1 MCKGGIMIDKKL
13 NDLLNEEKW
22 TRVAITNYTIKD
34 FESLDSLIE
43 EARVEGCL
51 DEVFTIC
58 SEHLLHAKMSII
70 ALYILSIISLI
81 NKSVDDS
88 NQITLI
94 GIFIDNHKWQI
105 VEHLCLKMLEYGDAQ
120 AKFALRTLAEYYKES
135 NDERMY
141 EIWERILKVDFEEAD
156 IAKLLATKYEEDG
169 EVEKCISYYKKAM
182 YRYITQKHFS
192 GIKEIWGK
200 LLSLTPEDINFF
212 TSIEEKIS
220 TSVEEE
226 TKTIPLLQ
234 DLYVCYKNQEK
245 WEIAVRILKT
255 VLNHDNKD
263 DWARTELVS
272 CLRQQY
278 RDHSQLENCII
289 ASDLTQSYRSV
300 FDALAIFEKNIAF
313 EVGNFVFHRTWGV
326 GRISKI
332 EGDELTIDFAKKRG
346 HTMSLK
352 MGISALK
359 TLSKDHIWVLKATEK
374 TKGELTKKIKE
385 DIKWALKTLILSFDN
400 NCDIKKMKAEL
411 VPSLLTQAEWTSWST
426 KARKILNEDPM
437 FDLHPNTVDSYII
450 KTTETPIEEKLLNEF
465 KAKKNFFAR
474 VDIINKC
481 QDKTSEAFIEMSK
494 YFQTF
499 LHATSQVS
507 EQLISSYLLLNKLK
521 EEVPSFPLN
530 TDMSFASLYEKIENV
545 PLTYTLIKDKELKKL
560 FLIKIHDL
568 VPTWQEEFVKLFPIA
583 LSEDI
588 IKPLL
593 LDGKEKML
601 QDKVLECYKNY
612 RVYKEAC
619 IWCFKNVKDE
629 EWFKGCSL
637 NLEDLIIILLHILDV
652 TYREIASRKDT
663 VENRKYNKAI
673 HDILFGKDALL
684 FTFILEKDEERVEKL
699 YTLISDIK
707 DLEPTIK
714 AGLRSHILTKYKD
727 FKFVDVDIE
736 GKTAQIHGLM
746 VTEKMLVAKKKELQD
761 TITILMP
768 QNAKDLNYA
777 ISLGDL
783 RENAE
788 YKSAKEEQARLENV
802 SKKLQEEIDKA
813 EVFDPTRYSGDRVF
827 FGTKVNIVNEKTSM
841 EEEYVILGPW
851 ESDPTNGIISY
862 MSPLGK
868 SLLNAQVGDVVSY
881 LVNNEKMAYKVLKI
895 EKMTV

>member
-1 MCKGGIMIDKKL
+1 MVDKKL

-43 EARVEGCL
+43 EAKKEGML
-51 DEVFTIC
+51 DEIFATC

-70 ALYILSIISLI
+70 ALYILSIVSLI

-94 GIFIDNHKWQI
+94 NIFIDNHKWQI

-120 AKFALRTLAEYYKES
+120 AKFALRTLSEYYKEN
-135 NDERMY
+135 NDERVY
-141 EIWERILKVDFEEAD
+141 EIWERILKVDYEEAD
-156 IAKLLATKYEEDG
+156 ITKALAEKYEKDG
-169 EVEKCISYYKKAM
+169 DVEKAVFYYKKAM
-182 YRYITQKHFS
+182 YRYISQKYFS
-192 GIKEIWGK
+192 GIKDIWGR
-200 LLSLTPEDINFF
+200 LLALIPEDISFF
-212 TSIEEKIS
+212 VSIEEKIS
-220 TSVEEE
+220 SSIEGVA
-226 TKTIPLLQ
+226 KVIPLLQ
-234 DLYVCYKNQEK
+234 DLYSYYKKEEQ
-245 WEIAVRILKT
+245 WEVAVRLLKIIL
-255 VLNHDNKD
+255 NRDSKD
-263 DWARTELVS
+263 DLARTELVF

-278 RDHSQLENCII
+278 KDHSQLENCII

-359 TLSKDHIWVLKATEK
+359 TLSKEHIWVLKATEK
-374 TKGELTKKIKE
+374 VKGELTKKIKE
-385 DIKWALKTLILSFDN
+385 DIRWALKTLILSFDN
-400 NCDIKKMKAEL
+400 NCDIKKMKLEL
-411 VPSLLTQAEWTSWST
+411 VPSLLTQAEWTTWSV
-426 KARKILNEDPM
+426 KARKILNEDAM
-437 FDLHPNTVDSYII
+437 FDLHPNSVDSYII
-450 KTTETPIEEKLLNEF
+450 KTTETPIDEKLLNEF
-465 KAKKNFFAR
+465 KVKKNFFTR
-474 VDIINKC
+474 IDIMNKC
-481 QDKTSEAFIEMSK
+481 QDKSSESFMEMVK

-499 LHATSQVS
+499 LHATSQVG
-507 EQLISSYLLLNKLK
+507 EHLISSYLLLSKIK
-521 EEVPSFPLN
+521 EENPSVPLN
-530 TDMSFASLYEKIENV
+530 IDMSFASLYEKIEDV
-545 PLTYTLIKDKELKKL
+545 SLIYTLIKDKELKKL
-560 FLIKIHDL
+560 FLLKIHD
-568 VPTWQEEFVKLFPIA
+568 VIPTWQEEFIKLFPTA

-588 IKPLL
+588 INALL

-601 QDKVLECYKNY
+601 QEKVLECYKNY

-619 IWCFKNVKDE
+619 IWCFRNVKNT
-629 EWFKGCSL
+629 EWFEGTSL
-637 NLEDLIIILLHILDV
+637 DMESLIITLLHVLDA

-684 FTFILEKDEERVEKL
+684 FNFILEKDEERVEKL

-714 AGLRSHILTKYKD
+714 AALRSHILGKYKD

-736 GKTAQIHGLM
+736 GKVAQIRGLM
-746 VTEKMLVAKKKELQD
+746 VTEKMLVAKKKELQE
-761 TITILMP
+761 IQSVLMP
-768 QNAKDLNYA
+768 QNAKDLGYA
-777 ISLGDL
+777 MSLGDL

-788 YKSAKEEQARLENV
+788 YKSAKEEQARLESAV
-802 SKKLQEEIDKA
+802 KKLQEEIDKA

-827 FGTKVNIVNEKTSM
+827 FGTKVNIVNEKTDVK
-841 EEEYVILGPW
+841 EDYIVLGPW
-851 ESDPTNGIISY
+851 ESDPSNGIISY
-862 MSPLGK
+862 MSPLGN
-868 SLLNAQVGDVVSY
+868 SLLNAQVGEIVKY
-881 LVNNEKMAYKVLKI
+881 RVNNEEMAYKVLKI
-895 EKMTV
+895 EKMTL

>member
-1 MCKGGIMIDKKL
+1 MIDKKL

-43 EARVEGCL
+43 EAKQDGVL

-70 ALYILSIISLI
+70 ALYLLSIISLI

-94 GIFIDNHKWQI
+94 NIFIDNHKWQI
-105 VEHLCLKMLEYGDAQ
+105 VEHLCLKLLEYGDAQ
-120 AKFALRTLAEYYKES
+120 AKFALKTLSEYYKEN
-135 NDERMY
+135 NDERVY
-141 EIWERILKVDFEEAD
+141 EIWERILKIDYEEAD
-156 IAKLLATKYEEDG
+156 IAKLLAERYEKDG
-169 EVEKCISYYKKAM
+169 DVEKAVLYYKKAM
-182 YRYITQKHFS
+182 YRYISQKHFS
-192 GIKEIWGK
+192 GIKDIWGR
-200 LLSLTPEDINFF
+200 LLIMIPEDINFF
-212 TSIEEKIS
+212 VSIEEKIS
-220 TSVEEE
+220 TSIEGFA
-226 TKTIPLLQ
+226 KTIPLLQ
-234 DLYVCYKNQEK
+234 DLYSYYKDEEK
-245 WEIAVRILKT
+245 WDVAVRILKII
-255 VLNHDNKD
+255 LNRDSKD
-263 DWARTELVS
+263 DQARSELVF

-278 RDHSQLENCII
+278 KGHSQLENCII

-346 HTMSLK
+346 HTMSLR

-374 TKGELTKKIKE
+374 VKGELTKKVKE

-400 NCDIKKMKAEL
+400 SCDLKKMKLEL
-411 VPSLLTQAEWTSWST
+411 VPSLLTQAEWTSWSV

-437 FDLHPNTVDSYII
+437 FDLHPSIADSYII
-450 KTTETPIEEKLLNEF
+450 KTTETPIDEKLLNEF
-465 KAKKNFFAR
+465 KVKKNFFAR
-474 VDIINKC
+474 VEIINKC
-481 QDKTSEAFIEMSK
+481 QDKSSESFMEMIK

-507 EQLISSYLLLNKLK
+507 EHLICSYLLLNKIK
-521 EEVPSFPLN
+521 EENPSVPVN
-530 TDMSFASLYEKIENV
+530 IDVSFAALYEKIEDV

-560 FLIKIHDL
+560 FLLKVHD
-568 VPTWQEEFVKLFPIA
+568 VIPTWQDEFIRLFPIA
-583 LSEDI
+583 LSDDI
-588 IKPLL
+588 IRALL

-601 QDKVLECYKNY
+601 QEKVLECYKNY

-619 IWCFKNVKDE
+619 IWIFKNVRDA
-629 EWFKGCSL
+629 EWFEGTSL
-637 NLEDLIIILLHILDV
+637 SMEDLIITLLHVLDA

-673 HDILFGKDALL
+673 HDILFGKDDLL
-684 FTFILEKDEERVEKL
+684 FTFILEKDEDRVEKL

-714 AGLRSHILTKYKD
+714 ASLRSHILGKYKD

-736 GKTAQIHGLM
+736 GKVAHIHGLM
-746 VTEKMLVAKKKELQD
+746 VTEKMLVVKNKELQEIQ
-761 TITILMP
+761 TVLMP
-768 QNAKDLNYA
+768 QNARDLGYA
-777 ISLGDL
+777 MSLGDL

-788 YKSAKEEQARLENV
+788 YKAAKEEQSRLENL

-827 FGTKVNIVNEKTSM
+827 FGTKVSILNEKTNV
-841 EEEYVILGPW
+841 EENYTILGPW

-862 MSPLGK
+862 MSPLGN
-868 SLLNAQVGDVVSY
+868 SLLNTQVGDVVKY
-881 LVNNEKMAYKVLKI
+881 CVNDEQMSYKVLKI
-895 EKMTV
+895 EKIAV

>member
-1 MCKGGIMIDKKL
+1 MIEKKL

-34 FESLDSLIE
+34 FENLDSLIN
-43 EARVEGCL
+43 EAKKEGTL
-51 DEVFTIC
+51 EEVFTIC

-70 ALYILSIISLI
+70 ALYVLSIISLI

-88 NQITLI
+88 NQISLI
-94 GIFIDNHKWQI
+94 NIFIDNHKWQI

-120 AKFALRTLAEYYKES
+120 AKFALKTLSDYYKES
-135 NDERMY
+135 NDERVY
-141 EIWERILKVDFEEAD
+141 DIWERILKVDYEEAD
-156 IAKLLATKYEEDG
+156 IAKSLAEKYEKDG
-169 EVEKCISYYKKAM
+169 DMEKCISYYKKAM
-182 YRYITQKHFS
+182 YRYVAQKQFS

-200 LLSLTPEDINFF
+200 LLVLTPDDINFF
-212 TSIEEKIS
+212 TSIEEKIHTS
-220 TSVEEE
+220 TEEDM
-226 TKTIPLLQ
+226 KSIALLQ
-234 DLYVCYKNQEK
+234 DLYAYYKEQKN
-245 WEIAVRILKT
+245 WEISIKILKT
-255 VLNHDNKD
+255 ILTRNSKD
-263 DWARTELVS
+263 DWARTELVF

-278 RDHSQLENCII
+278 KDHSQLENCIV

-300 FDALAIFEKNIAF
+300 FDALEIFEKNIAF

-332 EGDELTIDFAKKRG
+332 QGDELTIDFAKKRG

-374 TKGELTKKIKE
+374 VKGELTKKIKK
-385 DIKWALKTLILSFDN
+385 DIKWALKTLISSFDN

-411 VPSLLTQAEWTSWST
+411 VPSLISPSEWTTWNT
-426 KARKILNEDPM
+426 KARKILNTDPM
-437 FDLHPNTVDSYII
+437 FDIHPNIADSYII
-450 KTTETPIEEKLLNEF
+450 KTIETPVEEKLLNEF
-465 KAKKNFFAR
+465 KVKKNFFAR
-474 VDIINKC
+474 VDIISKC
-481 QDKTSEAFIEMSK
+481 LDKTSESFIEMLK
-494 YFQTF
+494 YFHTF

-507 EQLISSYLLLNKLK
+507 EQLISSYLLLNKVK
-521 EEVPSFPLN
+521 EEIPSIPLN
-530 TDMSFASLYEKIENV
+530 IDVSFATLYEKIEDV
-545 PLTYTLIKDKELKKL
+545 PLTYTLIKDKELRKL
-560 FLIKIHDL
+560 FLVKIHD
-568 VPTWQEEFVKLFPIA
+568 VIPTWQEEFVKLFPIA

-588 IKPLL
+588 INALL
-593 LDGKEKML
+593 KDGKEKML
-601 QDKVLECYKNY
+601 QDKVSECYKNY

-619 IWCFKNVKDE
+619 IWCFKNVRDT
-629 EWFKGCSL
+629 EWFKGTSL
-637 NLEDLIIILLHILDV
+637 DMEELIIVLLHILDA

-663 VENRKYNKAI
+663 VENRKHNKAI
-673 HDILFGKDALL
+673 RDILFGKDALL
-684 FTFILEKDEERVEKL
+684 FTFILEKDKERVEKL

-714 AGLRSHILTKYKD
+714 AGLRSHVLSKYKD

-813 EVFDPTRYSGDRVF
+813 EVFDPTRYSGDRAF
-827 FGTKVNIVNEKTSM
+827 FGTKVNIMNEKTNV
-841 EEEYVILGPW
+841 EEEYIILGPW
-851 ESDPTNGIISY
+851 ESDPMNGIISY

-881 LVNNEKMAYKVLKI
+881 LVNNERMAYKVLKI
-895 EKMTV
+895 EKMPV

>member
-1 MCKGGIMIDKKL
+1 MIDKKL

-43 EARVEGCL
+43 EAKKEGML
-51 DEVFTIC
+51 NEIFTTC

-70 ALYILSIISLI
+70 ALYILSIVSLI

-94 GIFIDNHKWQI
+94 NIFIDNHKWQL

-120 AKFALRTLAEYYKES
+120 AKFALRTLAEYYKEN
-135 NDERMY
+135 NDERIY
-141 EIWERILKVDFEEAD
+141 EIWERILKVDYEEAD
-156 IAKLLATKYEEDG
+156 IAKSLAEKYEKDG
-169 EVEKCISYYKKAM
+169 DVEKAVFYYKKAM
-182 YRYITQKHFS
+182 YRYISQKYFS
-192 GIKEIWGK
+192 GIKDIWGR
-200 LLSLTPEDINFF
+200 LLVLIPEDIGFF
-212 TSIEEKIS
+212 VSIEEKIS
-220 TSVEEE
+220 SSIDGVA
-226 TKTIPLLQ
+226 KVVPLLE
-234 DLYVCYKNQEK
+234 DLYAYYKNEEQ
-245 WEIAVRILKT
+245 WDVAVRILKII
-255 VLNHDNKD
+255 LNRDSKD
-263 DWARTELVS
+263 DLARTEMVF

-278 RDHSQLENCII
+278 KDHSQLENCII

-374 TKGELTKKIKE
+374 VKGELTKKIKG
-385 DIKWALKTLILSFDN
+385 DIRWALKTLILSFDN
-400 NCDIKKMKAEL
+400 NCDLKKMKLEL
-411 VPSLLTQAEWTSWST
+411 VPSLLTQAEWTSWSV
-426 KARKILNEDPM
+426 KARKILNEDAM
-437 FDLHPNTVDSYII
+437 FDLHPNSVDSYII
-450 KTTETPIEEKLLNEF
+450 KTTETPIDEKLLNEF
-465 KAKKNFFAR
+465 KVKKNFFTR
-474 VDIINKC
+474 IDIMNKC
-481 QDKTSEAFIEMSK
+481 QDKSSESFMEMIK

-499 LHATSQVS
+499 LHATSQVG
-507 EQLISSYLLLNKLK
+507 EHLISSYLLLSKIK
-521 EEVPSFPLN
+521 EENPSVPLSI
-530 TDMSFASLYEKIENV
+530 DMNFASLYEKIEDV
-545 PLTYTLIKDKELKKL
+545 SLTYTLIKDKELKKL
-560 FLIKIHDL
+560 FLLKIHD
-568 VPTWQEEFVKLFPIA
+568 VIPTWQEEFIKLFPIA

-588 IKPLL
+588 INALL

-601 QDKVLECYKNY
+601 QEKVLECYKNY

-619 IWCFKNVKDE
+619 IWCFKNVKDA
-629 EWFKGCSL
+629 EWFEGTSL
-637 NLEDLIIILLHILDV
+637 NMESLIITLLHVLDA

-684 FTFILEKDEERVEKL
+684 FTFILEKDEERVDKL

-714 AGLRSHILTKYKD
+714 AALRSHILGKYKD

-736 GKTAQIHGLM
+736 GKVAQIRGLM
-746 VTEKMLVAKKKELQD
+746 VTEKMLVAKKKELQEIQ
-761 TITILMP
+761 TVLMP
-768 QNAKDLNYA
+768 QNAKDLGYA
-777 ISLGDL
+777 MSLGDL

-788 YKSAKEEQARLENV
+788 YKSAKEEQARLENAV
-802 SKKLQEEIDKA
+802 KKLQEEIDKA
-813 EVFDPTRYSGDRVF
+813 EVFDPTRHSGDRVF
-827 FGTKVNIVNEKTSM
+827 FGTKVNILNEKTDIR
-841 EEEYVILGPW
+841 EDYIVLGPW
-851 ESDPTNGIISY
+851 ESDPSNGIISY
-862 MSPLGK
+862 MSPLGN
-868 SLLNAQVGDVVSY
+868 SLLNAQVGEVVKY
-881 LVNNEKMAYKVLKI
+881 RVNNEEMAYKVLKI
-895 EKMTV
+895 EKMTL